1 MKRVLAILGII
12 ILIGLY
18 AAAFVLA
25 IANSPDTGR
34 MFMAAIV
41 CTVMIPVMIHLFL
54 MMNNVRKGKD
64 VLDET
69 YSYRDKESEDKKNSK
84 K

>member
-1 MKRVLAILGII
+1 MKRIIAILGIL
-12 ILIGLY
+12 ILVGLY

-25 IANSPDTGR
+25 ILDSPNSGR

-54 MMNNVRKGKD
+54 MMNNARKGKD

-69 YSYRDKESEDKKNSK
+69 YSYREKKDKGE
-84 K
+84 